1 MTSSSISFNSFILL
15 LINENTETS
24 ILIIN
29 ELIKF
34 DDLENFTPPVT
45 LLVHPRSRQS
55 FTPQHLEDPRPLMIR
70 NYQQSFT
77 KTRSQ
82 SSKPPYQTSAH
93 LRSTEIILR
102 TIRINK
108 HFQQVK
114 GSITSTKSY
123 HIPGIETRRPVTQLR
138 RSSSILEAC
147 VYAPRPVELS
157 ARPSYPTNPNRASP
171 LWNCKCHTPGVYFKT
186 SASR

>member
-1 MTSSSISFNSFILL
+1 
-15 LINENTETS
+15 
-24 ILIIN
+24 
-29 ELIKF
+29 
-34 DDLENFTPPVT
+34 
-45 LLVHPRSRQS
+45 
-55 FTPQHLEDPRPLMIR
+55 MIR
-70 NYQQSFT
+70 NYQQLFT

-93 LRSTEIILR
+93 LRSSTEIILR